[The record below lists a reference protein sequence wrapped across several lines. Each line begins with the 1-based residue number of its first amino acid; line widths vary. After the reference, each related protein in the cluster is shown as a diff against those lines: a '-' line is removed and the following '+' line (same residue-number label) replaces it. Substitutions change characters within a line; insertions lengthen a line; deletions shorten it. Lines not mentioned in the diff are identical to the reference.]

1 MHSLF
6 LSLSSISKLVDEV
19 IRERA
24 ALIPLF
30 LPFVYLFRILLEN
43 YDPHFPKST
52 AAARAFIAN
61 LLKTNN
67 FPVLESFS
75 GSFPSGLAPLLA
87 SQIYYRRPLV
97 QKTEVNNGT

>member
-1 MHSLF
+1 
-6 LSLSSISKLVDEV
+6 
-19 IRERA
+19 
-24 ALIPLF
+24 LIPLF

-52 AAARAFIAN
+52 AAAARAFIAN

-67 FPVLESFS
+67 FPELESIS

-87 SQIYYRRPLV
+87 SLIYYGRPLV